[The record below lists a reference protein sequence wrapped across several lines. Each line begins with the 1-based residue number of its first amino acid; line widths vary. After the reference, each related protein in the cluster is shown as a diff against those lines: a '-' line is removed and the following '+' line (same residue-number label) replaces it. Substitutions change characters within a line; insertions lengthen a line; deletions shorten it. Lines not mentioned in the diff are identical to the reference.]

1 MNGEFGK
8 MSTVEELVRRSQQG
22 DIAAFEELISQHQQ
36 KTYNI
41 AYRLMGNH
49 HDAGDLAQEALIKV
63 YKSIGSFRYDSSFS
77 TWVYHIVTNVCRDE
91 LRKRSR
97 HQVSYLDEPVSLYD
111 GEVHKEVA
119 DDTFNPEDA
128 YERKESAEYIQGLI
142 NTLNPE
148 YRMVIILREMLGLS
162 YEEIAQE
169 LDITLG
175 TVKSR
180 LNRARKYLKERIVRG
195 GENPSSDT
203 SRVLREGG
211 N

>member
-1 MNGEFGK
+1 

>member
-1 MNGEFGK
+1 MRTDED
-8 MSTVEELVRRSQQG
+8 LVRLSQQG

-49 HDAGDLAQEALIKV
+49 HDANDLAQEALIKV
-63 YKSIGSFRYDSSFS
+63 YKSIGSFRQDSSFS

-97 HQVSYLDEPVSLYD
+97 QQVSYLDEPVSLHN

-119 DDTFNPEDA
+119 DDTFNPEEA
-128 YERKESAEYIQGLI
+128 YERRESAEYIQELI
-142 NTLNPE
+142 NTLTPE

-162 YEEIAQE
+162 YEEISQE
-169 LDITLG
+169 LNISLG

-180 LNRARKYLKERIVRG
+180 LNRARRYLKERIIAGREVSSPEAKRIG
-195 GENPSSDT
+195 GE
-203 SRVLREGG
+203 
-211 N
+211 